1 MRVFWSSAEGRLRAL
16 WRIVI
21 HAVGAAALGIL
32 PVILIAEP
40 LTMLHRRGLFLP
52 AFSHDGYDRI
62 INMIVG
68 PLLAC
73 ALVASVILAARWFDH
88 RPLCEFGVTLDHLWW
103 RNLGIGFAIG
113 AALIAFT
120 FGLEYAMGWVRVTGT
135 WSVNAA
141 GVSLPFALSFS
152 LVKVLCVGTY
162 EEFVSRGYWFR
173 NISDG
178 LNPAAAAIISSA
190 IFAVLHATNENSSIL
205 STAGLFIN
213 GLLFVSA
220 LWATGRL
227 AAPIGLHIAWNLFQ
241 GAVFGFPVSG
251 DKEGASI
258 IAIQQYG
265 SAILTG
271 GSFGPEAGIAGILAS
286 LIGIVIFAV
295 LRRRERLR

>member
-1 MRVFWSSAEGRLRAL
+1 V
-16 WRIVI
+16 
-21 HAVGAAALGIL
+21 LGVL

-52 AFSHDGYDRI
+52 GFSHDSYDRI

-73 ALVASVILAARWFDH
+73 ALVASVILAARWLDH
-88 RPLCEFGVTLDHLWW
+88 RPLSDFGVTLDRLWW
-103 RNLGIGFAIG
+103 RSLGVGFAIG
-113 AALIAFT
+113 AVLIAFI
-120 FGLEYAMGWVRVTGT
+120 FALEYAMGWVRVTGT
-135 WSVNAA
+135 WSLNTVS
-141 GVSLPFALSFS
+141 VSLPLALSFS
-152 LVKVLCVGTY
+152 VVKVLCVGTY

-173 NISDG
+173 NISEG

-190 IFAVLHATNENSSIL
+190 IFAVLHATNENSSVL

-220 LWATGRL
+220 LRATGRL

-258 IAIQQYG
+258 IAIQQRG

-271 GSFGPEAGIAGILAS
+271 GSFGPEAGVVGIVAS
-286 LIGIVIFAV
+286 LLGIAIFIA
-295 LRRRERLR
+295 LYRRRLKKPEKLGDRKVSISEQLRER